1 MCYPGLN
8 IDGLILQA
16 SQVPV
21 CSGNLSSHSLREE
34 RNWRCS
40 YGQKGSEGHNIWRTP
55 FSPCASLES
64 MLFLWQTLQWV
75 SGSTRWANKI
85 FFYLKELEESLQ
97 NRWDRCGGQKFKDDE
112 IRPLSQNK
120 NRNKKIQ
127 GRWIPENWFRWH
139 KIKFRKHAFFFFK
152 QIGNSHLEI

>member
-1 MCYPGLN
+1 MVSYSKPAKGLCAVGTSAH
-8 IDGLILQA
+8 IPWGKKGTGDA
-16 SQVPV
+16 
-21 CSGNLSSHSLREE
+21 HMDR
-34 RNWRCS
+34 R
-40 YGQKGSEGHNIWRTP
+40 GQKGSEGHKIWRTP
-55 FSPCASLES
+55 FSSCASLES

-97 NRWDRCGGQKFKDDE
+97 NRCDRCGGQKFTDYE

-127 GRWIPENWFRWH
+127 GRWILENWFSWH
-139 KIKFRKHAFFFFK
+139 KIKFRKHAFFFLNK
-152 QIGNSHLEI
+152 